1 MTQGRNLREVGARV
15 EVLLGELRSVAE
27 PAVQHKAEEVVRLL
41 MEFYGA
47 GLERM
52 VEIIAADE
60 RADDLAAQLA
70 DDQLVASVLVLHG
83 LHPVPVEVRIQ
94 RALDKVRPYLGSHA
108 GGVEFLGVDAE
119 GVCHLRLQGSCD
131 GCPSSTVTVK
141 LAIERA
147 IEEAAPELSRID
159 VEGVTAPPSP
169 GGGSSAGGLVQI
181 DSLRREESSESPP
194 TRWTHVGTVGMLL
207 PGQMTAMDVGGTS
220 VLLVNAATSLYAY
233 RNVCVSCGSALDAG
247 TLQRTVLRCPS
258 CGSAFDVQLAGR
270 GVDDPDVHLDPLPLL
285 ADEHSVRVAMP
296 AGAAQ

>member
-1 MTQGRNLREVGARV
+1 MAQGRNLREVGSRV

-47 GLERM
+47 GLERI

-60 RADDLAAQLA
+60 RAEPLAEQFA
-70 DDQLVASVLVLHG
+70 DDGLVASVLLLHG

-94 RALDKVRPYLGSHA
+94 QALDKVRPYLGSHA
-108 GGVEFLGVDAE
+108 GGVEFLGVDAD

-147 IEEAAPELSRID
+147 IEEAAPELARID
-159 VEGVTAPPSP
+159 VEGVTAPPA
-169 GGGSSAGGLVQI
+169 AGGDLVQI
-181 DSLRREESSESPP
+181 GSLQRKESSEPPP
-194 TRWTHVGTVGMLL
+194 TRWTHVGSVGMLL
-207 PGQMTAMDVGGTS
+207 PGEMTAMDLGGTS
-220 VLLVNAATSLYAY
+220 VLLLNAATSFYAY
-233 RNVCVSCGSALDAG
+233 RNACASCGSALDAG
-247 TLQRTVLRCPS
+247 TLERTVLRCPS

-270 GVDDPDVHLDPLPLL
+270 GVDNSDAHLDPLPLL
-285 ADEHSVRVAMP
+285 ADEQSVRVAMP
-296 AGAAQ
+296 AGASQ

>member
-60 RADDLAAQLA
+60 RADDLAAQFA
-70 DDQLVASVLVLHG
+70 DDPLVASVLVLHG

-119 GVCHLRLQGSCD
+119 GVCRLRLKGSCD
-131 GCPSSTVTVK
+131 GCPSSLVTVK

-159 VEGVTAPPSP
+159 VEGVTAPPAP
-169 GGGSSAGGLVQI
+169 GGGLLQI
-181 DSLRREESSESPP
+181 DSLRREESGEPPP

-207 PGQMTAMDVGGTS
+207 PGQMTALDLGGTS
-220 VLLVNAATSLYAY
+220 VLLLNAATSLYAY
-233 RNVCVSCGSALDAG
+233 RNTCVSCGSALDAG
-247 TLQRTVLRCPS
+247 TLERTVLRCPS

-270 GVDDPDVHLDPLPLL
+270 GVDDPDAHLDPLPLL

>member
-1 MTQGRNLREVGARV
+1 MAQGRNLREVGSRV
-15 EVLLGELRSVAE
+15 EMLLGELRSVAE

-47 GLERM
+47 ALGRM

-60 RADDLAAQLA
+60 RADALAAQLA
-70 DDQLVASVLVLHG
+70 DDPLVASVLVLHG

-94 RALDKVRPYLGSHA
+94 QALDKVRPYLGSHA
-108 GGVEFLGVDAE
+108 GGVEFLGVDDE

-159 VEGVTAPPSP
+159 VEGVTAPPSTE
-169 GGGSSAGGLVQI
+169 GNLVQI
-181 DSLRREESSESPP
+181 GSLRREESDESA
-194 TRWTHVGTVGMLL
+194 TRWTHVGSVSMLV
-207 PGQMTAMDVGGTS
+207 PGQMTALDLGGTS
-220 VLLVNAATSLYAY
+220 VLLLNASTSFYAY
-233 RNVCVSCGSALDAG
+233 HNACASCGSALDTG
-247 TLQRTVLRCPS
+247 SLERTVLRCPS

-270 GVDDPDVHLDPLPLL
+270 GVDDPDIHLDPLPLL
-285 ADEHSVRVAMP
+285 ADEHSVRIAMP
-296 AGAAQ
+296 AGASQ

>member
-1 MTQGRNLREVGARV
+1 
-15 EVLLGELRSVAE
+15 
-27 PAVQHKAEEVVRLL
+27 VQHKAEEVVRLL

-94 RALDKVRPYLGSHA
+94 QALDKVRPYLGSHA

-119 GVCHLRLQGSCD
+119 GVVSLRLQGSCD
-131 GCPSSTVTVK
+131 NCPSSTVTVK

-147 IEEAAPELSRID
+147 IEEAAPEVSRID
-159 VEGVTAPPSP
+159 VEGVTAPPS
-169 GGGSSAGGLVQI
+169 AGGLLQI
-181 DSLRREESSESPP
+181 DPLQREGSSEPPP

-207 PGQMTAMDVGGTS
+207 PGQMTALDLGGVS
-220 VLLVNAATSLYAY
+220 VLLLNASTSFYAY
-233 RNVCVSCGSALDAG
+233 RNACVSCGSALDAG
-247 TLQRTVLRCPS
+247 ALERTVLRCPS

-270 GVDDPDVHLDPLPLL
+270 GINDPDVHLDPLPLL
-285 ADEHSVRVAMP
+285 ADEQSVRVAIP
-296 AGAAQ
+296 AGATQ

>member
-1 MTQGRNLREVGARV
+1 MAQGRNLREVGARV

-60 RADDLAAQLA
+60 RSDDLAAQLA
-70 DDQLVASVLVLHG
+70 GDQLVASVLLLHG

-94 RALDKVRPYLGSHA
+94 QALDKVRPYLGSHA
-108 GGVEFLGVDAE
+108 GGVEFVGVDE
-119 GVCHLRLQGSCD
+119 DGVCHLRLEGSCD

-147 IEEAAPELSRID
+147 IEEAAPDLTRID

-169 GGGSSAGGLVQI
+169 GGGLVQV
-181 DSLRREESSESPP
+181 DSLRRQESSEAPP

-207 PGQMTAMDVGGTS
+207 PGQMIAMDLGETS

-233 RNVCVSCGSALDAG
+233 RNACVSCGSTLDDG
-247 TLQRTVLRCPS
+247 ILERTVLRCPS

-270 GVDDPDVHLDPLPLL
+270 GIDDPNVHLDPLPLL
-285 ADEHSVRVAMP
+285 ADEQSVRVAMP
-296 AGAAQ
+296 AGASQ

>member
-1 MTQGRNLREVGARV
+1 MAQGRNLREVGARV

-47 GLERM
+47 GLGRM

-70 DDQLVASVLVLHG
+70 DDQLVASMLVLHG

-94 RALDKVRPYLGSHA
+94 QALDKVRPYLGSHA
-108 GGVEFLGVDAE
+108 GGVEFFGVDAE
-119 GVCHLRLQGSCD
+119 GVVSLRLQGSCD
-131 GCPSSTVTVK
+131 NCPSSTVTVK

-147 IEEAAPELSRID
+147 IEEAAPEVTRID
-159 VEGVTAPPSP
+159 VEGVTAPPST
-169 GGGSSAGGLVQI
+169 GGLLRI
-181 DSLRREESSESPP
+181 DPLQREESSEPPP
-194 TRWTHVGTVGMLL
+194 TRWTHIGTVGMLL
-207 PGQMTAMDVGGTS
+207 PGQMTALDLGGVS
-220 VLLVNAATSLYAY
+220 VLLLNAATSFYAY
-233 RNVCVSCGSALDAG
+233 RNACVSCGSALDAG
-247 TLQRTVLRCPS
+247 ALERTVLRCPS

-270 GVDDPDVHLDPLPLL
+270 GVNDPDIHLDPLPLL

-296 AGAAQ
+296 AGATQ